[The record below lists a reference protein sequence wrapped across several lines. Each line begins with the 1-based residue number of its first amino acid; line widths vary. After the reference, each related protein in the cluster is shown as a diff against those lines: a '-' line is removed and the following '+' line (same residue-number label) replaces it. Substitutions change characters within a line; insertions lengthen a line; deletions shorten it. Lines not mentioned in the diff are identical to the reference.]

1 MALRPDAARTCAGPL
16 LIQFIDPTPLQAMPA
31 KPVILISGSTD
42 DRGAEFTDY
51 SLSLSMNY
59 PAALVAAGGLPWLLP
74 CQPERGFVAEA
85 VRRAN
90 GILLTGGDDIDPK
103 LYTRSLP
110 ARVAKTVHCAHPDRD
125 RFELML
131 IDEVFR
137 QRKPLLCICRGHQ
150 ILNVA
155 LGGTLFADIPQQIP
169 RAMNHS
175 RIDRKDRVVHD
186 VVCEPGSLMAAVAG
200 GNRLGVNSSHHQA
213 VAQVAKPLRVTA
225 VSRDG
230 VVEGLELAPEAAVR
244 HYLLA
249 VQFHPER
256 LFARHAEH
264 LELFRTFVRACRRK
278 R

>member
-1 MALRPDAARTCAGPL
+1 
-16 LIQFIDPTPLQAMPA
+16 MPV

-42 DRGAEFTDY
+42 DKGAEFTDY

-59 PAALVAAGGLPWLLP
+59 PLALKAAGGLPWLLP
-74 CQPERGFVAEA
+74 CHPHRPFVAES
-85 VRRAN
+85 VRRAD

-103 LYTRSLP
+103 LYIKWLP
-110 ARVAKTVHCAHPDRD
+110 PKVAKTIHRAHRDRD
-125 RFELML
+125 LFELML
-131 IDEVFR
+131 IAEVFR

-155 LGGTLFADIPQQIP
+155 LGGTLFADISQQIP

-175 RIDRKDRVVHD
+175 RTDRKDRVVHD
-186 VVCEPGSLMAAVAG
+186 VACEPGSLMAALAG
-200 GNRLGVNSSHHQA
+200 GRRLGVNSSHHQA
-213 VAQVAKPLRVTA
+213 VARVAKSLRATA
-225 VSRDG
+225 VTRDG
-230 VVEGLELAPEAAVR
+230 VIEGLELAPVAAGKLP
-244 HYLLA
+244 YLLA

-264 LELFRTFVRACRRK
+264 LELFKTFVRACGRK

>member
-1 MALRPDAARTCAGPL
+1 MT
-16 LIQFIDPTPLQAMPA
+16 A
-31 KPVILISGSTD
+31 KPIILMSGSTD

-59 PAALVAAGGLPWLLP
+59 PSALMAAGGLPWLLP
-74 CQPERGFVAEA
+74 CRPERRFVTAA
-85 VRRAN
+85 VERAN
-90 GILLTGGDDIDPK
+90 GVLLTGGDDVDPK
-103 LYTRSLP
+103 LYTKRLP
-110 ARVAKTVHCAHPDRD
+110 PKVAKTVHRAHRDRD
-125 RFELML
+125 LFELML

-150 ILNVA
+150 VLNVA

-175 RIDRKDRVVHD
+175 RTDRKDHVVHD
-186 VVCEPGSLMAAVAG
+186 VFCEAGSLMAVLAG
-200 GNRLGVNSSHHQA
+200 GDRLGVNSSHHQA
-213 VAQVAKPLRVTA
+213 VARVAKSLRVTA
-225 VSRDG
+225 ASGDG
-230 VVEGLELAPEAAVR
+230 VVEGLELAPAADGR
-244 HYLLA
+244 LPYLLS

-264 LELFRTFVRACRRK
+264 LELFKTFVRACRKPRRTK